1 MQFLYWLLRIESSIK
16 SKNVEALHSFLESWK
31 RIFTVDIGGQI
42 HMFHF
47 PNNLCMSRII
57 TAVFP
62 IISLSESSTNLVLQ
76 VLNQCRGKEF
86 QAVTA
91 EGDIGIVPGGLDHM
105 LLTRGRVFTSLLL
118 PLTLPGPSERLGRPD
133 ENRGN
138 FNAVEDC
145 LSISIRPTT
154 TAHPSHPSFVA
165 MLRILLFLP
174 TTFPVSEDSSGQ
186 VIIRAS
192 YLSPEH
198 LEGRTFIVH
207 KSIPELSSPL

>member
-1 MQFLYWLLRIESSIK
+1 
-16 SKNVEALHSFLESWK
+16 
-31 RIFTVDIGGQI
+31 
-42 HMFHF
+42 
-47 PNNLCMSRII
+47 
-57 TAVFP
+57 
-62 IISLSESSTNLVLQ
+62 
-76 VLNQCRGKEF
+76 
-86 QAVTA
+86 
-91 EGDIGIVPGGLDHM
+91 M

-133 ENRGN
+133 ENTGN
-138 FNAVEDC
+138 YNAVEDC

-165 MLRILLFLP
+165 MLRILLISP

-198 LEGRTFIVH
+198 LEGRTFIIH
-207 KSIPELSSPL
+207 KSIPEVTTRSSKFSSVKFCLT